1 MKIVMDEN
9 GHKIVVIPD
18 IIFKN
23 RQNIDWSEVEDY
35 LKRYLGEIITIAE
48 TQDVVYIGNK
58 FPDEYKG
65 SQYTK
70 RLKGSS
76 AKAKANAAQVI
87 PEMLEIATDKTF
99 HNNRK
104 DKHSS
109 DAGQGWYYYR
119 TRFAMPIYEGERKTD
134 TYNIYSACLLVNC
147 ALNGNLYLYDLV
159 DIKKEASTPL
169 KNYEI
174 AKW

>member
-48 TQDVVYIGNK
+48 TQDVIYIGNK

-65 SQYTK
+65 S
-70 RLKGSS
+70 
-76 AKAKANAAQVI
+76 
-87 PEMLEIATDKTF
+87 
-99 HNNRK
+99 
-104 DKHSS
+104 
-109 DAGQGWYYYR
+109 
-119 TRFAMPIYEGERKTD
+119 
-134 TYNIYSACLLVNC
+134 
-147 ALNGNLYLYDLV
+147 
-159 DIKKEASTPL
+159 
-169 KNYEI
+169 
-174 AKW
+174 